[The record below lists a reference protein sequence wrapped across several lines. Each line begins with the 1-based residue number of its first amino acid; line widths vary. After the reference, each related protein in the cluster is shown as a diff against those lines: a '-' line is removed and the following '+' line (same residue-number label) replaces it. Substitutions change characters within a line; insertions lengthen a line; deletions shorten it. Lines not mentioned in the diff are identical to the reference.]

1 MRIFSFVQEE
11 SGAHSYAHEEVA
23 SKVKTRTVA
32 IDFSAP
38 TEENYGALASACT
51 GLDIGILGM
60 RCSFCLKSPLIRN
73 DLS

>member
-1 MRIFSFVQEE
+1 MPHALEE
-11 SGAHSYAHEEVA
+11 AA

-38 TEENYGALASACT
+38 TEENYDALASACT

-60 RCSFCLKSPLIRN
+60 RCSCCSKSPFIPN